1 MKKTKSAAA
10 PASPVTGPNMSK
22 QYRKELRALETQMGR
37 ASRDQIRHHRA
48 TGRAVAKIENVAV
61 AQIRAIKRESA
72 KLDKGTVK
80 QLAAFQK
87 RRAILIGR
95 LS

>member
-1 MKKTKSAAA
+1 MKKTPLPA
-10 PASPVTGPNMSK
+10 PASPAAGPNMSK
-22 QYRKELRALETQMGR
+22 QYRKELRALDTQIRR
-37 ASRDQIRHHRA
+37 ASRDQIRSHRA
-48 TGRAVAKIENVAV
+48 AGRAVAKIENAAV
-61 AQIRAIKRESA
+61 AQIRAIKREAA

-95 LS
+95 LA

>member
-1 MKKTKSAAA
+1 MKKTTLPA

-22 QYRKELRALETQMGR
+22 QYRKELRALDTQIRR

-48 TGRAVAKIENVAV
+48 TGRAVAKIENIAV

>member
-1 MKKTKSAAA
+1 MKKTPLPAAA
-10 PASPVTGPNMSK
+10 SGPDMSK

-48 TGRAVAKIENVAV
+48 TQRSIARVENAAV
-61 AQIRAIKRESA
+61 AQIRAINRVSA

-80 QLAAFQK
+80 QLAALQK

>member
-1 MKKTKSAAA
+1 MKK
-10 PASPVTGPNMSK
+10 
-22 QYRKELRALETQMGR
+22 QYLKELRALDTQIRR

-48 TGRAVAKIENVAV
+48 AGRAVAKI
-61 AQIRAIKRESA
+61 RAIKREAA

-87 RRAILIGR
+87 RRAILVGR